1 MLQTKDNLSISSHV
15 RCRYISMSSNK
26 IMNLLSKDTSE
37 TFQLAHT
44 QVLWGAPNATLCTT
58 IGNVDYGGLPCHQL
72 SQGIY
77 LIRIHL

>member
-15 RCRYISMSSNK
+15 WCRY